1 MEQEKLMGP
10 HRCIAVLLLALI
22 AGCATTWDVD
32 SYEAPGSALT
42 ARRTFAWTGGELG
55 AVSEIDPSVVSATDR
70 HIRDVVVAG
79 LLRKGYEE
87 VADAKSAEMLVSY
100 QVAGTRK
107 YVTSTAPRFNA
118 PNPDDV
124 LMTSN
129 PQPRPASELPRER
142 RVTEGSVIVFV
153 NEPATGKIIWR
164 GAITAETRSSS
175 SEKAIHT
182 AADMAADIVESF
194 PARGVVQRAK

>member
-1 MEQEKLMGP
+1 
-10 HRCIAVLLLALI
+10 
-22 AGCATTWDVD
+22 
-32 SYEAPGSALT
+32 
-42 ARRTFAWTGGELG
+42 
-55 AVSEIDPSVVSATDR
+55 
-70 HIRDVVVAG
+70 
-79 LLRKGYEE
+79 
-87 VADAKSAEMLVSY
+87 MLVSY

-129 PQPRPASELPRER
+129 PQPPAASELPRER

-153 NEPATGKIIWR
+153 NEPATGKIVWR

-175 SEKAIHT
+175 PEQAIHT
-182 AADMAADIVESF
+182 AAEMAADIVETF
-194 PARGVVQRAK
+194 PTRGAGK